1 MVVKSVGNEDVAPGA
16 PGGEP
21 RWTSSAKV
29 GVGTALD
36 DRSPVWFT
44 HSHGILNEVYYP
56 SVDSACLRDFGLLVT
71 TGSGAFYEEKR
82 DCISVC
88 TYGEAGVPAFTL
100 TNTAAD
106 QSFVIVKEVIADPAR
121 ASVVQRITFKPAQGV
136 AGDFKVYALVA
147 PHLVNQGQNNTA
159 WIGKH
164 EGHTM
169 LFACGQSR
177 YLAVACSLGWR
188 QASAGYVGTSDGWTQ
203 LKETGALTAYQR
215 AAAGN
220 VALTGEIGFDAAHAS
235 AIVALGFGATKS
247 EAAAVAQASLQADFN
262 ALQEDY
268 AGQWRNW
275 QKHLL
280 PLDKGS
286 TGTHSPYRI
295 STAVLA
301 THRATSPRGGVV
313 ASLSIPWGASKG
325 DNDIG
330 GYHLV
335 WPRDLVEIA
344 GGFLAAGDAGEARE
358 ILDYLCD
365 LQAPDGRWAQ
375 NFWLDG
381 TAYWPGL
388 QMDECA
394 FPILLVDLLVRHGA
408 LGPKQQAY
416 YLAMVQS
423 AAGFVLMNGPVTGED
438 RWEEDAGYSPFTLA
452 VEIAALLAAA
462 DLLET
467 AGDPA
472 AALHLRQTADCW
484 NEQIEDWT
492 LARND
497 AYAPGT
503 GAGQYY
509 VRISGIA
516 ATDMASA
523 MKGTIKILNREADF
537 AAPDSSSIVSPDA
550 LALVRFGLR
559 AADDPRICDTVKVI
573 DHVLRKQVPQ
583 GPLWYRY
590 IGDGYGEHDDG
601 APFDGVGRGRLWP
614 LLAGE
619 RAHYEIAAGNFK
631 TAEALLKTFEGSASA
646 GGLLPEQTWD
656 AADIAEKELFFGQP
670 SGSAMPLA
678 WAHAEHI
685 KLLRSLRDG
694 AVFDMP
700 PQTVARYIKTK
711 TPAVIRIWRFNN
723 KLTSLPQGKK
733 LRVEIGARARIH
745 WSADGWTTV
754 TDTLTHA
761 TTFGSHFADLDMADI
776 FVGQHITFTFYW
788 LDAQRWEGS
797 DFAVEII

>member
-1 MVVKSVGNEDVAPGA
+1 MAPGA

-44 HSHGILNEVYYP
+44 HSHGILNEIYYP

-71 TGSGAFYEEKR
+71 GGGGAFYEEKR

-88 TYGEAGVPAFTL
+88 TYAEAGVPAFTL
-100 TNTAAD
+100 TNTAGD
-106 QSFVIVKEVIADPAR
+106 KSFVIVKEVIADPAR
-121 ASVVQRITFKPAQGV
+121 ASVVQRITFTPTQGA
-136 AGDFKVYALVA
+136 AGDFKVYVLVA

-164 EGHTM
+164 EGNTM
-169 LFACGQSR
+169 LFASGQSR
-177 YLAVACSLGWR
+177 YLAVASSLGWR
-188 QASAGYVGTSDGWTQ
+188 QASVGYVGTSDGWTL

-215 AAAGN
+215 AEHGN
-220 VALTGEIGFDAAHAS
+220 VALTGEIGFDTDHPT
-235 AIVALGFGATKS
+235 AIVVLGFGATKS
-247 EAAAVAQASLQADFN
+247 EAAAVAQASLNEHFN
-262 ALQEDY
+262 FLHEDY
-268 AGQWRNW
+268 AQQWRSW
-275 QKHLL
+275 QKQLL
-280 PLDKGS
+280 PLDKRS
-286 TGTHSPYRI
+286 SEKINYYRT

-301 THRATSPRGGVV
+301 SHRATSPRGGVV

-344 GGFLAAGDAGEARE
+344 GGFLAAGDAGEARA
-358 ILDYLCD
+358 ILDFLCD
-365 LQAPDGRWAQ
+365 LQAPSGRWAQ

-394 FPILLVDLLVRHGA
+394 FPILLVDLLVRHGK
-408 LGPKQQAY
+408 LGPKQQAG
-416 YLAMVQS
+416 YLQMVQR
-423 AAGFVLMNGPVTGED
+423 AAGFILMNGPVTGED
-438 RWEEDAGYSPFTLA
+438 RWEEDAGYSTFTLA

-462 DLLET
+462 ALLDT
-467 AGDPA
+467 AGDA
-472 AALHLRQTADCW
+472 ASALHLRETADCW
-484 NEQIEDWT
+484 NEQIENWT
-492 LARND
+492 LATND
-497 AYAPGT
+497 VFTAST
-503 GAGQYY
+503 GARQYY
-509 VRISGIA
+509 VRMSGVA

-523 MKGTIKILNREADF
+523 MKGTIKILNREEDF
-537 AAPDSSSIVSPDA
+537 AAPDSSSVVSPDA

-573 DHVLRKQVPQ
+573 DHLLRKHVPQ

-590 IGDGYGEHDDG
+590 VGDGYGEHDDG

-619 RAHYEIAAGNFK
+619 RAHYEVAAGHFK
-631 TAEALLKTFEGSASA
+631 RAEALLKTFEDSASA

-656 AADIAEKELFFGQP
+656 AEDIAQKELYFGQP

-700 PQTVARYIKTK
+700 SQTVARYIKNQS
-711 TPAVIRIWRFNN
+711 PSQLRIWRFNN
-723 KLTSLPQGKK
+723 RLSSLPQGKT
-733 LRVEIGARARIH
+733 LRLEIGARASIH
-745 WSADGWTTV
+745 WSADGWRSV
-754 TDTLTHA
+754 TDTLTRA
-761 TTFGSHFADLDMADI
+761 TAFGSHFADLDMADI
-776 FVGQHITFTFYW
+776 LIGQHIAFTFYW
-788 LDAQRWEGS
+788 IDAQKWEGS
-797 DFAVEII
+797 DFTVEII